1 MIGIQYANGY
11 LGNGREW
18 TTCGPNGFPISTTGL
33 SMEAAWNSP
42 ACDND
47 TVNLYNAAASI
58 GNIED
63 RHLAQQ
69 SFYGGVFNIDAVVML
84 LHLVIG
90 WASVDIVN

>member
-47 TVNLYNAAASI
+47 TVNMYDAAARISKYA
-58 GNIED
+58 D
-63 RHLAQQ
+63 AHFAQQ
-69 SFYGGVFNIDAVVML
+69 SFYGGVFNIDGGGYAFAPCNWVGL
-84 LHLVIG
+84 G
-90 WASVDIVN
+90 GYC